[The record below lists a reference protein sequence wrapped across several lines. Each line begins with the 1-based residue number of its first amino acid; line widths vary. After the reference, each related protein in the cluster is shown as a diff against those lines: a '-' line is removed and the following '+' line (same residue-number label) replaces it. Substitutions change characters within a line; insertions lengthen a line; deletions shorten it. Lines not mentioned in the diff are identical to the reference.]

1 MSPNRALLPRSVPT
15 STIDLNSFEQL
26 RAPRA
31 ASARFPKSLKI
42 VVWNCRG
49 IQHKKISI
57 NSLFEV
63 SNADIIILNE
73 TFRKPRV
80 PWPSDL
86 PPCLA
91 EATSEST
98 STTRTPNGVA
108 VLANPRSI
116 GHHGRIRSFSV
127 IDTDNING
135 LKVVLKVN
143 QFIIFAVYAPTS
155 AGPGLLRDFAT
166 EAKNAASNGQ
176 PVILCGDF
184 NATNPESSESMDYLI
199 GNRGRILIE
208 NLGRQFFRVD
218 TGTTPTRPSNRT
230 DSISDDG
237 SLIDHIF
244 VANTNGLEGQCL
256 SDFTHTSD
264 HHPISARIR
273 HHQPPA
279 DNSVK
284 YWRLR
289 LERLKQDE
297 VKLAYH
303 NAVQDEMDTLHSA
316 IVSACPVLTRLSSI
330 SERQSGVDNMEKIFI
345 GGIMNIAK
353 RVIGRKAVPV
363 VPFLG
368 KLPQPSVDYQS
379 TATSLAATYADL
391 RRFAGLGS
399 DNPRVGALL
408 LRRDELKSRLSSIE
422 RSSQTKAFHS
432 WRDELC
438 NLPVP
443 QRLKVLNRVMRR
455 RSAAGA
461 CLSSTPIALENYR
474 NHFEAQFQNEHG
486 IPPFE
491 NTPVALDQ
499 STELSVALMT
509 FQTDTVKQM
518 ILRSPSGKAPGASG
532 MPAELL
538 HPVAQLI
545 SPTMAL
551 MFAVYMNLAVVPTS
565 WKRALICPVPKK
577 GDLSQISNHRPISLT
592 EVTRKIFEMA
602 LLTRLHATNAITL
615 SKEQGG
621 FREGRSTI
629 DQVFCLDKVTKF
641 IRRQGRKVFIAF
653 LDIKAAYDSVPRGEL
668 WRQCENQGLDHV
680 TISCLRSL
688 FDHNSAQLV
697 VSQHRSRPIA
707 LPAGVLQGSVLSPL
721 LYSIYLDPLVEKL
734 RAHGPRISFPNDSTG
749 INSLL
754 YADDIALIASSP
766 RDLRRLLTTAEEDSL
781 ERGYRFS
788 PQKCIVVGMDHSV
801 FKLYDAPLVHQ
812 SSFCYLGIEVNC
824 RGVDEKKHAKA
835 RASKAIK
842 VAERLKQ
849 AGARFKN
856 FPVCVNIQLYA
867 AFIRPGLEYGIILI
881 FRNRSAMWL
890 LQSAQKHILCDFLNV
905 NPNARNDVIEAI
917 TNCPTLSTRCKILRT
932 RRAEKLQVLWSQ
944 ANCLEHALVF
954 VLRAID
960 GDELPVDSDLLP
972 LRSTALV
979 RFDDYCIPVSESL
992 NRRYGGHITIGI
1004 LRWLLLLRLP
1014 DGIFRTL
1021 LLWILQRWRIFGPA
1035 KCCQYCDSFFTCQY
1049 HIASCSGLRHRIVS
1063 ECPIEYPELEQLTHL
1078 PEAVVEHAIKI
1089 IMMQTAYPTRT
1100 LLTHVEHSIR
1110 DAIQLVFGP
1119 ASTTTY

>member
-368 KLPQPSVDYQS
+368 NLPQPSVDYQS
-379 TATSLAATYADL
+379 TATSMAATYADL

-766 RDLRRLLTTAEEDSL
+766 
-781 ERGYRFS
+781 S
-788 PQKCIVVGMDHSV
+788 PAD
-801 FKLYDAPLVHQ
+801 
-812 SSFCYLGIEVNC
+812 NC
-824 RGVDEKKHAKA
+824 
-835 RASKAIK
+835 
-842 VAERLKQ
+842 
-849 AGARFKN
+849 
-856 FPVCVNIQLYA
+856 
-867 AFIRPGLEYGIILI
+867 
-881 FRNRSAMWL
+881 
-890 LQSAQKHILCDFLNV
+890 
-905 NPNARNDVIEAI
+905 
-917 TNCPTLSTRCKILRT
+917 
-932 RRAEKLQVLWSQ
+932 
-944 ANCLEHALVF
+944 
-954 VLRAID
+954 
-960 GDELPVDSDLLP
+960 
-972 LRSTALV
+972 
-979 RFDDYCIPVSESL
+979 
-992 NRRYGGHITIGI
+992 
-1004 LRWLLLLRLP
+1004 
-1014 DGIFRTL
+1014 
-1021 LLWILQRWRIFGPA
+1021 
-1035 KCCQYCDSFFTCQY
+1035 
-1049 HIASCSGLRHRIVS
+1049 
-1063 ECPIEYPELEQLTHL
+1063 
-1078 PEAVVEHAIKI
+1078 
-1089 IMMQTAYPTRT
+1089 
-1100 LLTHVEHSIR
+1100 
-1110 DAIQLVFGP
+1110 
-1119 ASTTTY
+1119 